1 MRGKADSHDISFLQ
15 QVYSILGQRFRV
27 SNPLKLALLTGIRI
41 TGIIISSVLRSK
53 TKASPLCVGSS
64 EKPPCCP
71 LLSNVPL
78 RVIPPVLH
86 PDSMSNGVGCR
97 GSKGVCSWLSLIE
110 LVALQASA
118 VLSVRRTAV
127 HARSFGRKHGRNF
140 RSTGTTSTVLALWE
154 HAEPNLVPSS
164 ICNLSS
170 ERSIPCVGVIRV
182 PMPCVPRPDAI
193 WKNTYGICIV
203 NSPSVHS
210 AILKRGSSL
219 PDTSDLPASVS
230 RLHQRG

>member
-86 PDSMSNGVGCR
+86 IPTPCPMVSDVVEVKESVL
-97 GSKGVCSWLSLIE
+97 GS
-110 LVALQASA
+110 
-118 VLSVRRTAV
+118 
-127 HARSFGRKHGRNF
+127 H
-140 RSTGTTSTVLALWE
+140 
-154 HAEPNLVPSS
+154 
-164 ICNLSS
+164 
-170 ERSIPCVGVIRV
+170 
-182 PMPCVPRPDAI
+182 
-193 WKNTYGICIV
+193 
-203 NSPSVHS
+203 
-210 AILKRGSSL
+210 
-219 PDTSDLPASVS
+219 
-230 RLHQRG
+230 